1 MTYPPQDPNRP
12 VGPPDQTAWDD
23 QTAWAMPPAQP
34 MPPIAPPPMPPA
46 SPEGSIEDGEPEASR
61 FDFIRDPLSIMLV
74 LVIVLALTVAGAV
87 GGELYARHR
96 ADEVVASAVQCVVQD
111 NVDVSFGSSPF
122 LLQLLNSDFDNIS
135 VKTAGNQIRNAKG
148 MTLDLQM
155 NDVKLHK
162 SAQGEGTMGAL
173 DAVITWSTDGI
184 KETVGDTVPL
194 LGSLVSNVSTNPS
207 DGTIEL
213 EGALGSVT
221 AKPQVVNGGLSLQ
234 VMKLSGLGFS
244 LPRETIQPSL
254 DAFTTALTKNLPMGI
269 HADSLQ
275 VTDSGVTA
283 KFVTRNAVIPT
294 GQQDPC
300 FSPL

>member
-1 MTYPPQDPNRP
+1 MTYPPHDPNRP
-12 VGPPDQTAWDD
+12 VGPDD
-23 QTAWAMPPAQP
+23 QTAWAIPPAQR
-34 MPPIAPPPMPPA
+34 MPPIAPPPFEAPPVEPPPVEQQLEA
-46 SPEGSIEDGEPEASR
+46 EEPEASR

-96 ADEVVASAVQCVVQD
+96 ADTVVASAVQCVVQD
-111 NVDVSFGSSPF
+111 QVDVSFGNSPF

-155 NDVKLHK
+155 NNVKLNK
-162 SAQGEGTMGAL
+162 TAQGEGTMGAL

-194 LGSLVSNVSTNPS
+194 LGSLVSKVSTNPS

-221 AKPQVVNGGLSLQ
+221 AKPQVSNGGLSLQ

-254 DAFTTALTKNLPMGI
+254 DAFTSALTKNLPMGI

-300 FSPL
+300 FAPL